1 MLTVLIE
8 DVNDN
13 NPVFTKC
20 SSYRPRVPEQSPVG
34 TRVITVN
41 AIDTDRGR
49 NGQVEYVLREPQR
62 AGAQTSSAFSDFKID
77 NTTGKGYLD
86 FSNLTN

>member
-13 NPVFTKC
+13 NPVFPKC
-20 SSYRPRVPEQSPVG
+20 STYRPRVPEQSPIG
-34 TRVITVN
+34 THVVTVK

-49 NGQVEYVLREPQR
+49 NGQVR
-62 AGAQTSSAFSDFKID
+62 KIIF
-77 NTTGKGYLD
+77 TEGKGVNKL
-86 FSNLTN
+86 